1 MVLVV
6 VEAVEAVEV
15 VVEVEMSPCFCEK
28 GLGWG
33 MFCLYST
40 YRAEGIGFRVKGE
53 GEWGRQT
60 GFEMQGPPLRPI
72 HGRISLGVSFEQ
84 AITP

>member
-60 GFEMQGPPLRPI
+60 GFEMQGPPPFDRFTVAYL
-72 HGRISLGVSFEQ
+72 
-84 AITP
+84 